1 MRERKTWL
9 VVTFH
14 TTAAAI
20 GMEKLCA
27 ARGLAGRLIPVPR
40 ALTADCGMAWRAE
53 IDRRAAL
60 EALAA
65 GEGLEVEGFYDSIG
79 NRTVISSEKP
89 MILPFS
95 SDKSICHF
103 LTETLYCVHQ
113 YLSQRITRE
122 KEQGVERK

>member
-1 MRERKTWL
+1 MNEGKNIWAMANSVFDYL
-9 VVTFH
+9 PF
-14 TTAAAI
+14 AAAI

-65 GEGLEVEGFYDSIG
+65 GEGLEVEGFY
-79 NRTVISSEKP
+79 E
-89 MILPFS
+89 M
-95 SDKSICHF
+95 
-103 LTETLYCVHQ
+103 TL
-113 YLSQRITRE
+113 
-122 KEQGVERK
+122 

>member
-1 MRERKTWL
+1 MRFSFGWYNTEEETDAAIRAVEELARMRERKTWL

-65 GEGLEVEGFYDSIG
+65 GEGLEVEGFY
-79 NRTVISSEKP
+79 E
-89 MILPFS
+89 
-95 SDKSICHF
+95 
-103 LTETLYCVHQ
+103 LTL
-113 YLSQRITRE
+113 
-122 KEQGVERK
+122 

>member
-1 MRERKTWL
+1 MDFGIAGVAAITVIAYAAGQAMKAWGRGERWIPTVCAVL
-9 VVTFH
+9 GGILGVVGLYVMPGFPANDVI
-14 TTAAAI
+14 TAAAI

-65 GEGLEVEGFYDSIG
+65 GEGLEVEGFY
-79 NRTVISSEKP
+79 E
-89 MILPFS
+89 
-95 SDKSICHF
+95 
-103 LTETLYCVHQ
+103 LTL
-113 YLSQRITRE
+113 
-122 KEQGVERK
+122 

>member
-53 IDRRAAL
+53 KKNYRKQDGNI
-60 EALAA
+60 
-65 GEGLEVEGFYDSIG
+65 IG
-79 NRTVISSEKP
+79 KTDDITV
-89 MILPFS
+89 F
-95 SDKSICHF
+95 F
-103 LTETLYCVHQ
+103 
-113 YLSQRITRE
+113 
-122 KEQGVERK
+122 G

>member
-14 TTAAAI
+14 ATAAAI

-65 GEGLEVEGFYDSIG
+65 GEGLEVEGFY
-79 NRTVISSEKP
+79 E
-89 MILPFS
+89 
-95 SDKSICHF
+95 
-103 LTETLYCVHQ
+103 LTL
-113 YLSQRITRE
+113 
-122 KEQGVERK
+122 

>member
-1 MRERKTWL
+1 MREKKLWL

-27 ARGLAGRLIPVPR
+27 AHGLAGRLIPVPR

-53 IDRRAAL
+53 TADRAAV

-65 GEGLEVEGFYDSIG
+65 AEGLEVDGFYKL
-79 NRTVISSEKP
+79 E
-89 MILPFS
+89 L
-95 SDKSICHF
+95 
-103 LTETLYCVHQ
+103 
-113 YLSQRITRE
+113 
-122 KEQGVERK
+122 

>member
-40 ALTADCGMAWRAE
+40 ALTADCGMGHCNWTATFFSDFITFSGIIWQK
-53 IDRRAAL
+53 RRIRCL
-60 EALAA
+60 
-65 GEGLEVEGFYDSIG
+65 D
-79 NRTVISSEKP
+79 
-89 MILPFS
+89 
-95 SDKSICHF
+95 
-103 LTETLYCVHQ
+103 
-113 YLSQRITRE
+113 ITY
-122 KEQGVERK
+122 